1 MPVLFFT
8 WSAFAILGLFFSFF
22 LKINCLGNA
31 ARENESGERRVE
43 RGRKIRG
50 RERERFVPTMATVG
64 MLNTSGSLSG
74 NYLEARHWPIVS
86 RGKSNFTGLLASRRA
101 LWSRKTTKLEK
112 LFSTPEIND
121 HELVFDGV

>member
-1 MPVLFFT
+1 MSPRSIALVT
-8 WSAFAILGLFFSFF
+8 QPER
-22 LKINCLGNA
+22 K
-31 ARENESGERRVE
+31 REGERERGE
-43 RGRKIRG
+43 RGREIQG
-50 RERERFVPTMATVG
+50 VRERFVPTMATVG

-74 NYLEARHWPIVS
+74 NYLLLCYWAIVS

>member
-1 MPVLFFT
+1 MSPRSIALVT
-8 WSAFAILGLFFSFF
+8 QP
-22 LKINCLGNA
+22 
-31 ARENESGERRVE
+31 ERE
-43 RGRKIRG
+43 RGREGGRESG
-50 RERERFVPTMATVG
+50 RERQGQREREGERFVPTMATVG

-74 NYLEARHWPIVS
+74 NYLLLRDWATGS

>member
-1 MPVLFFT
+1 M
-8 WSAFAILGLFFSFF
+8 
-22 LKINCLGNA
+22 
-31 ARENESGERRVE
+31 RERASEWERD
-43 RGRKIRG
+43 
-50 RERERFVPTMATVG
+50 REREREIEGFVPTMATVG

-74 NYLEARHWPIVS
+74 NYLLRCYWATGS

>member
-1 MPVLFFT
+1 MSPRSIALVT
-8 WSAFAILGLFFSFF
+8 QPERERE
-22 LKINCLGNA
+22 GN
-31 ARENESGERRVE
+31 RERERES
-43 RGRKIRG
+43 
-50 RERERFVPTMATVG
+50 ERERFVPTMATVG

-74 NYLEARHWPIVS
+74 NYLLPCYWAIGS

>member
-1 MPVLFFT
+1 MY
-8 WSAFAILGLFFSFF
+8 FFSLGQQLATSFVP
-22 LKINCLGNA
+22 KINCLGNT
-31 ARENESGERRVE
+31 SGEKE
-43 RGRKIRG
+43 RG
-50 RERERFVPTMATVG
+50 RERGERGRDKRGERGRFVPTMATVG

-74 NYLEARHWPIVS
+74 NYLSLCHWAIVS

>member
-1 MPVLFFT
+1 MPV
-8 WSAFAILGLFFSFF
+8 IFF
-22 LKINCLGNA
+22 LRQQLATSFVPKINCLGNA
-31 ARENESGERRVE
+31 AREREREREKERKRARES
-43 RGRKIRG
+43 
-50 RERERFVPTMATVG
+50 ERERFVPTMATVG

-74 NYLEARHWPIVS
+74 NYLLPCYWAIGS

>member
-1 MPVLFFT
+1 MPVLFF
-8 WSAFAILGLFFSFF
+8 LGQQLATSFVP
-22 LKINCLGNA
+22 KINCLSNTT
-31 ARENESGERRVE
+31 RETE
-43 RGRKIRG
+43 RGREKGERG
-50 RERERFVPTMATVG
+50 REIQGGRERFVPTMATVG
-64 MLNTSGSLSG
+64 MLNTAGSLSG
-74 NYLEARHWPIVS
+74 NYLLLCYWAIVS